1 MAKSVLTFNDGTN
14 NYILKFGTS
23 TTSTKSGIGRIS
35 GSYSRA
41 PSMSGVTYLPH
52 SFTGLPYNYNLTN
65 ISGIANAE
73 QFEVKSIYFNDD
85 SGKREATDYTVL
97 GTNLTINS
105 LPAFNSAPEDTAAGN
120 VMIFIEVEYISGGY
134 KIISEPTIT
143 FSYTQIP
150 DIVLSRGESTSI
162 DLANYYTSNWKP
174 KSYSLSIAG
183 GGYSYTKN
191 GSVIT
196 IINNSATPGSKTV
209 MIPYVYLYDKT
220 YQIGNFNCNGI

>member
-1 MAKSVLTFNDGTN
+1 MAKSILTFNDGTN
-14 NYILKFGTS
+14 NYVLKFGVS
-23 TTSTKSGIGRIS
+23 ATTTGTGTGRLS
-35 GSYSRA
+35 GSYASA

-52 SFTGLPYNYNLTN
+52 NFTGLPYNYDLAN
-65 ISGIANAE
+65 IDGIVNAE
-73 QFEVKSIYFNDD
+73 QFEVKSVYFNDA
-85 SGKREATDYTVL
+85 SGKRDITDYTVL

-120 VMIFIEVEYISGGY
+120 IMIIINVEYISGGY

-150 DIVLSRGESTSI
+150 NITLSTGESTSI

-183 GGYSYTKN
+183 SGYSYTKN

-196 IINNSATPGSKTV
+196 ITKTSSGIGKTTMV
-209 MIPYVYLYDKT
+209 PKVYLYNRE
-220 YQIGNFNCNGI
+220 YEIGAFVCNGIQ